1 MTTLGALPA
10 PAGVDTALLARA
22 RGLASLIELE
32 ADVAERA
39 TTTTA
44 KVVDALRQS
53 ELFWSLVPSELGGLA
68 TDVSPHLRSS
78 RS

>member
-1 MTTLGALPA
+1 
-10 PAGVDTALLARA
+10 
-22 RGLASLIELE
+22 LIELE